1 MPKKLSN
8 TYFQFKQFRI
18 GQDRCS
24 MKVCTDACIQGA
36 YAANFLSRKENNF
49 KNILDIGTGTGLLTL
64 MLAQKNPKSHFGA
77 IELNDS
83 TYLQAKENFSN
94 SPWTKNISIIHEDIR
109 IIHSSEKYDFIICNP
124 PFYEDEMK
132 SNKPHKN
139 QSKHSSDLSHQEL
152 KDCIIKNLSEDG
164 TSCMMLPEKQFF
176 RFNQLMGKDDY
187 YATHLLKVRQT
198 PTYPYFRIIG
208 FFNKGMRPVTTESL
222 CIYESKR
229 GYSPEFKS
237 LLKDYYLYLDA

>member
-1 MPKKLSN
+1 ME
-8 TYFQFKQFRI
+8 
-18 GQDRCS
+18 QDRCS

-36 YAANFLSRKENNF
+36 YAANFLAKEENNV

-64 MLAQKNPKSHFGA
+64 MLAQKNPKSHFDA
-77 IELNDS
+77 IELNES
-83 TYLQAKENFSN
+83 AYMQAKENFSG

-109 IIHSSEKYDFIICNP
+109 NIHSSEKYDFIICNP

-139 QSKHSSDLSHQEL
+139 QSKHSRDLSHQEL

-164 TSCMMLPEKQFF
+164 TSCIMFPEKQFS
-176 RFNQLMGKDDY
+176 RFNQLMEKDDY
-187 YATHLLKVRQT
+187 DATHLLKVRQASG
-198 PTYPYFRIIG
+198 YPCFRIIG
-208 FFNKGMRPVTTESL
+208 FFDKGMKSVTTGDL
-222 CIYESKR
+222 CIYESEQE
-229 GYSPEFKS
+229 YSPEFKS